1 MQSTL
6 LGIWRLRALPAAV
19 RLVIGM
25 SLTVVA
31 VSAYAAEPLP
41 LTLEHAWSR
50 AERSNPAYQAV
61 LAQLRAAEGQV
72 QDTRAPLWNNPQ
84 LNTEI
89 GRRRL
94 PDGSGT
100 DWSAGVS
107 QTFEIAG
114 QRKHRAD
121 AARLEL
127 SSLEQRLRDTHLQ
140 LRAEVERRFVNVLAL
155 QTRVT
160 TEAEAARFI
169 EEAAMAVEKRR
180 KAGEDTKLEA
190 NLARVEADRA
200 RNQLALLQEQLIQAA
215 ADLAAFIQLPPGEI
229 PTVQGELD
237 AVRGYTLDQLLESA
251 RQRPLLSALAT
262 AEEAA
267 RARLNLERASVY
279 PDVTL
284 GVGLAREGIAS
295 AQDRITWLTVNVPL
309 PLFKRNAAGIGRAV
323 SDLTQV
329 QVERSAAKRDIEA
342 QVRTLWQ
349 QLESLRQRAAILNSS
364 TLPRLAENQRLST
377 ISYRSGAIGLLELL
391 LANRQLVEGR
401 RDAVEAAAALRLAQ
415 IDLEAATGVL
425 AGAGTTA
432 TQPRKI
438 K

>member
-1 MQSTL
+1 MHSML
-6 LGIWRLRALPAAV
+6 LASWCRCARA
-19 RLVIGM
+19 I
-25 SLTVVA
+25 A
-31 VSAYAAEPLP
+31 VSLVVGLSLNLVTASVYAAEPVS
-41 LTLEHAWSR
+41 LTLEDAWSR
-50 AERSNPAYQAV
+50 AQRSNAAYQVA
-61 LAQLRAAEGQV
+61 LAQLRAAEGLV

-121 AARLEL
+121 AARLER

-169 EEAAMAVEKRR
+169 EEAATAVEKRR

-215 ADLAAFIQLPPGEI
+215 ADLAAFVQLPPGEI
-229 PTVQGELD
+229 PIVRGELD
-237 AVRGYTLDQLLESA
+237 AVRTYTLDQLIESA
-251 RQRPLLSALAT
+251 RKRPLLGALAT
-262 AEEAA
+262 AEDAA
-267 RARLNLERASVY
+267 RARLNLERAAVY

-284 GVGLAREGIAS
+284 GVGLAREGAAS

-329 QVERSAAKRDIEA
+329 QVERSAANRDIEA
-342 QVRTLWQ
+342 QVRSLWQ
-349 QLESLRQRAAILNSS
+349 QLESLRQRTAILNGS
-364 TLPRLAENQRLST
+364 TLPRLTENQRLSG

-425 AGAGTTA
+425 AASDSA
-432 TQPRKI
+432 AQPRNAK
-438 K
+438 

>member
-6 LGIWRLRALPAAV
+6 WGVWHRCALPATL
-19 RLVIGM
+19 RTSISM
-25 SLTVVA
+25 SLGLMASVCYSADA
-31 VSAYAAEPLP
+31 VSLN
-41 LTLEHAWSR
+41 LEEAWSR
-50 AERSNPAYQAV
+50 AQRNNTAYQTT

-127 SSLEQRLRDTHLQ
+127 SALEQRLRDTHLQ
-140 LRAEVERRFVNVLAL
+140 LRAELERRFVNVLAL
-155 QTRVT
+155 QTRVK

-169 EEAAMAVEKRR
+169 EEAANAVEKRR

-200 RNQLALLQEQLIQAA
+200 RNQLALLQEQLMQAA
-215 ADLAAFIQLPPGEI
+215 ADLAAFIQLPPGER

-237 AVRGYTLDQLLESA
+237 AARVYTLDQLIESA
-251 RQRPLLSALAT
+251 RQRPLLGALAT
-262 AEEAA
+262 AEDAA

-329 QVERSAAKRDIEA
+329 QVERSAARRDIEA

-349 QLESLRQRAAILNSS
+349 QLESLRQRAATLNSS

-377 ISYRSGAIGLLELL
+377 ISYRAGAIGLIELL

-425 AGAGTTA
+425 LTA
-432 TQPRKI
+432 EASASQRKN